1 MNWDTLLSKER
12 LGGEIDIPYDQSQY
26 AMSEFEKDHWRI
38 LDCSAFRRL
47 QDKTQV
53 FPLDKSDF
61 IRTRLTH
68 SLEVAALAK
77 QLVAMIYKNI
87 NTYTHKTIQAKYP
100 FTPENAQFAAD
111 VAACAG
117 LLHDIGNPPFGHF
130 GEDVV
135 HAWFENHLNELTYFD
150 KNENAKISL
159 TKNELISDLKHFEG
173 NAQAFRL
180 LTKLHFVDSEYGL
193 NLTTAVLNTLVK
205 YPTDSRHINADAE
218 NVCVH
223 KLGYYFTDE
232 DLFNRVARYTET
244 YFDGAHH
251 RHPLT
256 FILEAADDIAYAT
269 ADLEDSYKKGLFT
282 IKEFKDFFINELNE
296 VSNAKQTHYSTQLI
310 AQLDAYIKTEAD
322 GKITELQA
330 FQKWINYT
338 RHWLVYCAAYGFT
351 NNYQAIMEGKFFSE
365 IISNTYHEKTMDI
378 LKKAMVKFTFCS
390 TEIIK
395 LELSAETIIEGLLER
410 FVPASIDWEVPSAS
424 RATKRKAEKKLMS
437 LVSENHKAAYF
448 KYNKPD
454 DKEYNLYLRLLL
466 IADFISGMTD
476 TYAKR
481 LYQELSGI
489 YDG

>member
-1 MNWDTLLSKER
+1 MNWNNLLSQER
-12 LGGEIDIPYDQSQY
+12 LGREIEIPYDQSQY
-26 AMSEFEKDHWRI
+26 VMSEFEKDYWRI

-61 IRTRLTH
+61 VRTRLTH

-87 NTYTHKTIQAKYP
+87 STYTSVTVKTKYP
-100 FTPENAQFAAD
+100 FTSENAQYAAD
-111 VAACAG
+111 IAACAG

-135 HAWFENHLNELTYFD
+135 HAWFENHLHELTYC
-150 KNENAKISL
+150 EEETGTEIRL
-159 TKNELISDLKHFEG
+159 TQAEYISDLKHFEG

-180 LTKLHFVDSEYGL
+180 LTKLHSVDSECGL
-193 NLTTAVLNTLVK
+193 NLTAAVLNTIVK
-205 YPTDSRHINADAE
+205 YPTDSHHIDAGAK

-223 KLGYYFTDE
+223 KLGYYYADQ
-232 DLFNRVARYTET
+232 DDFNKISICTGT
-244 YFDGAHH
+244 YFDDIHH

-282 IKEFKDFFINELNE
+282 IDEFQTFFYNKIAEIRNSSQLKFSTELI
-296 VSNAKQTHYSTQLI
+296 K
-310 AQLDAYIKTEAD
+310 QLDKYRGDSAHS
-322 GKITELQA
+322 ELQA

-351 NNYQAIMEGKFFSE
+351 HNYQSIMEGSYFSE
-365 IISNTYHEKTMDI
+365 IISNTNHEGTMAI
-378 LKKAMVKFTFCS
+378 LKSAMVQFTFCS
-390 TEIIK
+390 SEIIK

-410 FVPASIDWEVPSAS
+410 FVPASIDWKVSSIS
-424 RATKRKAEKKLMS
+424 RITKRKAEKKLMT
-437 LVSENHKAAYF
+437 LVSENHKAAYL
-448 KYNKPD
+448 KNKKTD
-454 DKEYNLYLRLLL
+454 DEEYNLYLRLLL

-476 TYAKR
+476 TYAKT
-481 LYQELSGI
+481 LYQELGGI
-489 YDG
+489 

>member
-1 MNWDTLLSKER
+1 MNWDALLSKER
-12 LGGEIDIPYDQSQY
+12 LGGEIDIPYDESQY
-26 AMSEFEKDHWRI
+26 AMSEFEKDQWRI

-68 SLEVAALAK
+68 SLEVSALAK
-77 QLVAMIYKNI
+77 QLVAMVYKNI
-87 NTYTHKTIQAKYP
+87 NTYTHKPIKTKYP

-135 HAWFENHLNELTYFD
+135 HAWFENNLTELIYFD
-150 KNENAKISL
+150 KEKNAIISL
-159 TKNELISDLKHFEG
+159 TKDELISDLKHFEG

-180 LTKLHFVDSEYGL
+180 LTKLHSVDSEYGL
-193 NLTTAVLNTLVK
+193 NLTAAVLNTLVK
-205 YPTDSRHINADAE
+205 YPTDSRHINAAAE

-223 KLGYYFTDE
+223 KLGYYFTDQ
-232 DLFNRVARYTET
+232 DLFNKVAGYTGT
-244 YFDGAHH
+244 YFDGIHH

-282 IKEFKDFFINELNE
+282 IEQFKDFFSNELNE
-296 VSNAKQTHYSTQLI
+296 ISDANQSRYSTQLL
-310 AQLDAYIKTEAD
+310 AQLDTYRKAEDEGTPS
-322 GKITELQA
+322 ELRA

-351 NNYQAIMEGKFFSE
+351 HNYQAIMEGNFFSE
-365 IISNTYHEKTMDI
+365 IISNTYHEGTMFI

-390 TEIIK
+390 AQIIK

-410 FVPASIDWEVPSAS
+410 FVPASMDWEVPSAS
-424 RATKRKAEKKLMS
+424 RVTKRKAEKKLMT

-448 KYNKPD
+448 KYQKPD

-489 YDG
+489 